1 MPPQFF
7 VERMSFSIQALAAWE
22 PSEREL
28 NVFMVLYWRSKV
40 RETLWS
46 LSYWIFF
53 HEKLSLK
60 MRRYSGTLPA
70 PVIVNHGARPVCLL
84 CAFFF
89 FFLWRVLKASLTDLL
104 QHVPTPKS
112 SSTAAWSV
120 ALHFKLGSSLHGRKG
135 RAGGDSLRR
144 GGKAGGA
151 AAAHGAGRWR
161 RRWAHRG
168 VWLEAEVEEAGVAVQ
183 PELEGNN
190 NATLKQMHQ
199 QTQIKD
205 KDRKC
210 KVKTCLMRRIYKIKQ
225 EIQNEKT
232 KPGEQVTSLTNLN
245 QKTSMFSPLN
255 TNISYFLLVRI
266 KHLAGVAS
274 PMRNPIHLFLPAVSD

>member
-1 MPPQFF
+1 MFPLPNHQVRQLDRWPCTSSWGQVCTGEK
-7 VERMSFSIQALAAWE
+7 VELVETHSGEVARLEVQLRLTAL
-22 PSEREL
+22 
-28 NVFMVLYWRSKV
+28 
-40 RETLWS
+40 
-46 LSYWIFF
+46 
-53 HEKLSLK
+53 
-60 MRRYSGTLPA
+60 G
-70 PVIVNHGARPVCLL
+70 
-84 CAFFF
+84 
-89 FFLWRVLKASLTDLL
+89 
-104 QHVPTPKS
+104 
-112 SSTAAWSV
+112 
-120 ALHFKLGSSLHGRKG
+120 
-135 RAGGDSLRR
+135 GGD
-144 GGKAGGA
+144 
-151 AAAHGAGRWR
+151 
-161 RRWAHRG
+161 AHRG

-199 QTQIKD
+199 QTQVKD

-232 KPGEQVTSLTNLN
+232 KPREQGTSLTNLN